1 MFSKFFINRPIFAT
15 VLAILMVLAGVVSLE
30 VLPVAQFPDITPPTV
45 QVSAVYPG
53 ASAETVART
62 VGTVIEE
69 QVNGVD
75 GMIYMNSTSSSSGA
89 YTLTVTFE
97 VGTDIDMATV
107 LVQNRVAIAEGN
119 LPEAVVTQ
127 GITTRKQSTD
137 IVLLLSLESDSALY
151 SGLYLSNYAQLNFTD
166 ALSRLPGVGSV
177 TVFGAGRYS
186 MRVWLD
192 PELMRIRG
200 VTPTDVFSAIQAQNV
215 EVSAGTIGSEP
226 LDSRTDFQFTLTARG
241 LLTTVEDFGNLVVR
255 VLPGGNYLR
264 LRDIAR
270 IDLGSQTYDV
280 VSTQNGKP
288 SASIAVYQSPGS
300 NALSVSKQVRAE
312 MEKLAENLPT
322 GVRYEVVLDTTD
334 FVSASIDE
342 VLVTFVETTL
352 LVILVILL
360 FLQNWRAVIIP
371 SLTIPVS
378 LICTFAVMHLFGF
391 SVNMLTLFGLVL
403 AIAIVVDDAIVVVE
417 NSTRLLDTGKY
428 SSKEAV
434 EQAMGEIT
442 GPVIGVV
449 LVLMA
454 VFIPTAFVGGITG
467 ELYKQFA
474 LTIAAATFFSGFNSL
489 TLTPAL
495 CALFLRPSS
504 EKKFAFYR
512 IFNKGYDRL
521 VSVYVSVI
529 TRLIRRPIFTTVVFL
544 LLSTAAIV
552 LFLRWPTSF
561 IPDED
566 QGYFIVSVQLPQ
578 ASGLQRTEE
587 VTARVGKLLGEYPEV
602 VSCTGINGYS
612 VMGGGELSNAA
623 TLFVVLQNWEL
634 RKGKGK
640 SAFDI
645 IDDFNVRAQEIEE
658 AIVYAVNPPS
668 ISGLGVSGGLA
679 LELQDIRNLGTTELE
694 NAVDALLTGVRDVPE
709 LATVNSSFQGNS
721 PQYFLNVDRDKAK
734 MQGLKIDDIFTTLS
748 LYLGSAYVNDF
759 VDFGR
764 IFQVKIGAQ
773 SDSRARIDDV
783 FRLSVRNASGDMV
796 PFSSFVTIEEQQGLA
811 TISRYNMYSAAAL
824 TAVTAEGYSSQQGI
838 DAVEQLVGRLLGNN
852 FGYEWTGTTYQ
863 ETQAG
868 TSISLI
874 FILALFVVWLV
885 LSAQYESWTSPVAV
899 ILGLPFAI
907 LGAVLGCFLM
917 GLSISVY
924 SQIGIVLLIA
934 LSAKNAILI
943 VEFARDYRAQGEPI
957 DQAAI
962 EAGRVRL
969 RPILMTSLA
978 FVFGVMPLLFASG
991 AGAESRIALGTAVV
1005 FGMAVNMIL
1014 GTLFI
1019 PYFYCLMQ
1027 RLEERFSRK
1036 KLSQFISPKKS
1047 TAV

>member
-1 MFSKFFINRPIFAT
+1 MFSRFFIDRPVFAT
-15 VLAILMVLAGVVSLE
+15 VLALLMVLAGIVSLE

-53 ASAETVART
+53 ASAATVAQS

-75 GMIYMNSTSSSSGA
+75 GMIYMSSASSSSGS

-119 LPEAVVTQ
+119 LPEAVVEQ

-137 IVLLLSLESDSALY
+137 IVLLLALESDSALY
-151 SGLYLSNYAQLNFTD
+151 NGLYLSNYAQLHFTD

-177 TVFGAGRYS
+177 KVFGAGSYS
-186 MRVWLD
+186 MRVWLN

-200 VTPTDVFSAIQAQNV
+200 VTPSDVFAAIQAQNV
-215 EVSAGTIGSEP
+215 EVSAGTVGSQPLEEP
-226 LDSRTDFQFTLTARG
+226 VDFQFTLTARG
-241 LLTTVEDFGNLVVR
+241 LLMTAEDFGNLVVK

-270 IDLGSQTYDV
+270 IDLGSQTYNV
-280 VSTQNGKP
+280 ASTQNGRQ
-288 SASIAVYQSPGS
+288 SASMAIYQSPGS
-300 NALSVSKQVRAE
+300 NALSVSKLVRAE
-312 MEKLAENLPT
+312 MERLAGDLPS

-334 FVSASIDE
+334 FVSASVDE
-342 VLVTFVETTL
+342 VLKTFLETTL

-360 FLQNWRAVIIP
+360 FLQNGRAVIIP

-378 LICTFAVMHLFGF
+378 LIATFAVMHLFGF
-391 SVNMLTLFGLVL
+391 SINMLTLFGLVL

-417 NSTRLLDTGKY
+417 NTARLLDTGRY
-428 SSKEAV
+428 SAREAV
-434 EQAMGEIT
+434 IRAMGEIT

-454 VFIPTAFVGGITG
+454 VFIPTAFVAGVTG

-474 LTIAAATFFSGFNSL
+474 LTIAAATFFSGLNSL

-495 CALFLRPSS
+495 CALFLRPSAPGRN
-504 EKKFAFYR
+504 FVYRAFDKMY
-512 IFNKGYDRL
+512 NRL
-521 VSVYVSVI
+521 VSVYGAVAAW
-529 TRLIRRPIFTTVVFL
+529 LIRRPVSAALLFL
-544 LLSTAAIV
+544 LFSAVALM
-552 LFLRWPTSF
+552 LFWRWPTSF
-561 IPDED
+561 IPEED
-566 QGYFIVSVQLPQ
+566 QGYFVVSVQLPP
-578 ASGLQRTEE
+578 ASSLQRTE
-587 VTARVGKLLGEYPEV
+587 VVSARVGELLAAYPEV
-602 VSCTGINGYS
+602 VAYTAINGFS
-612 VMGGGELSNAA
+612 MIAGGENTNTA
-623 TLFVVLQNWEL
+623 TFFVILENWNL

-640 SAFDI
+640 SVFDI
-645 IDDFNVRAQEIEE
+645 IADFNRRVQSVEE
-658 AIVYAVNPPS
+658 AVVYAVNPPA
-668 ISGLGVSGGLA
+668 IPGLGVSGGLA
-679 LELQDIRNLGTTELE
+679 LELQDRNNLGTTELE
-694 NAVDALLTGVRDVPE
+694 NAVDALLMATTGVPQ
-709 LATVNSSFQGNS
+709 LASMNSAFQGNS
-721 PQYFLNVDRDKAK
+721 PQYFLNIDRDKAK

-764 IFQVKIGAQ
+764 VYQVKIGADA
-773 SDSRARIDDV
+773 DSRARIDDV
-783 FRLSVRNASGDMV
+783 LRLSVRNKSGDMV
-796 PFSSFVTIEEQQGLA
+796 PFSSFTTIEERLGLS
-811 TISRYNMYSAAAL
+811 TVSRYNMYSAAAI
-824 TAVTAEGYSSQQGI
+824 TAVTAQGYSSQQGI
-838 DAVEQLVGRLLGNN
+838 AAVEQLVDRVLGNN

-868 TSISLI
+868 ASISLI
-874 FILALFVVWLV
+874 FLLALLVVWLV

-899 ILGLPFAI
+899 LLGLPFAL
-907 LGAVLGCFLM
+907 LGVVAGCFLM
-917 GLSISVY
+917 NLSVSIY
-924 SQIGIVLLIA
+924 TQIGVVLLIA

-943 VEFARDYRAQGEPI
+943 VEFARDYRAQGESI
-957 DQAAI
+957 EQAAL

-969 RPILMTSLA
+969 RPILMTSMA
-978 FVFGVMPLLFASG
+978 FVLGVMPLVFATG

-1027 RLEERFSRK
+1027 RLEERWFRK
-1036 KLSQFISPKKS
+1036 VDSQ
-1047 TAV
+1047 

>member
-280 VSTQNGKP
+280 VSSQNSKP

-371 SLTIPVS
+371 SLTILVS

-512 IFNKGYDRL
+512 IFNKGYDWL

-783 FRLSVRNASGDMV
+783 LRLSVRNASGDMV

-943 VEFARDYRAQGEPI
+943 VEFARDYRVQGEPI

-1036 KLSQFISPKKS
+1036 KLSQSISPKES

>member
-75 GMIYMNSTSSSSGA
+75 GMIYMSSTSSSSGA

-192 PELMRIRG
+192 SELMRIRG

-226 LDSRTDFQFTLTARG
+226 LDSRTDFQFTLTAQG

-442 GPVIGVV
+442 GPVVGVV

-504 EKKFAFYR
+504 GKKFIFYR
-512 IFNKGYDRL
+512 NFNKGYDRL

-529 TRLIRRPIFTTVVFL
+529 TRSIRRPIFTTVVFL

-612 VMGGGELSNAA
+612 VMEGGELSNAA

-645 IDDFNVRAQEIEE
+645 IDDFNVRAQKIEE
-658 AIVYAVNPPS
+658 AVVYAVNPPS

-694 NAVDALLTGVRDVPE
+694 NAVDALLMGVRDIPE

-783 FRLSVRNASGDMV
+783 LRLSVRNASGDMV

-885 LSAQYESWTSPVAV
+885 LSAQYESWTSPIAV

-943 VEFARDYRAQGEPI
+943 VEFARDYRAQGEPV

-978 FVFGVMPLLFASG
+978 FVLGVMPLLFASG

-1019 PYFYCLMQ
+1019 PHFYCLMQ
-1027 RLEERFSRK
+1027 RLEERFTRN
-1036 KLSQFISPKKS
+1036 KLSQSMSPKKG
-1047 TAV
+1047 TVV

>member
-75 GMIYMNSTSSSSGA
+75 GMIYMSSTSSSSGA

-255 VLPGGNYLR
+255 VLPCGNYLR

-442 GPVIGVV
+442 GPVVGVV

-504 EKKFAFYR
+504 EKKFIFYR
-512 IFNKGYDRL
+512 NFNKVYDRL

-529 TRLIRRPIFTTVVFL
+529 TRSIRRPIFTTVVFL

-612 VMGGGELSNAA
+612 VMEGGELSNAA

-645 IDDFNVRAQEIEE
+645 IDDFNVRAQKIEE
-658 AIVYAVNPPS
+658 AVVYAVNPPS

-694 NAVDALLTGVRDVPE
+694 NAVDALLMGVRDIPE

-783 FRLSVRNASGDMV
+783 LRLSVRNASGDMV

-943 VEFARDYRAQGEPI
+943 VEFARDYRAQGEPV

-978 FVFGVMPLLFASG
+978 FVLGVMPLLFASG

-1019 PYFYCLMQ
+1019 PHFYCLMQ
-1027 RLEERFSRK
+1027 RLEERFTRN
-1036 KLSQFISPKKS
+1036 KLSQSMSPKKG

>member
-75 GMIYMNSTSSSSGA
+75 GMIYMSSTSSSSGA

-442 GPVIGVV
+442 GPVVGVV

-504 EKKFAFYR
+504 GKKFIFYR
-512 IFNKGYDRL
+512 NFNKVYDRL

-529 TRLIRRPIFTTVVFL
+529 TRSIRRPIFTTVVFL

-612 VMGGGELSNAA
+612 VMEGGELSNAA

-645 IDDFNVRAQEIEE
+645 IDDFNVRAQKIEE
-658 AIVYAVNPPS
+658 AVVYAVNPPS

-694 NAVDALLTGVRDVPE
+694 NAVDALLMGVRDIPE

-783 FRLSVRNASGDMV
+783 LRLSVRNASGDMV

-924 SQIGIVLLIA
+924 SQIGI
-934 LSAKNAILI
+934 
-943 VEFARDYRAQGEPI
+943 
-957 DQAAI
+957 
-962 EAGRVRL
+962 RVY
-969 RPILMTSLA
+969 
-978 FVFGVMPLLFASG
+978 
-991 AGAESRIALGTAVV
+991 
-1005 FGMAVNMIL
+1005 VN
-1014 GTLFI
+1014 
-1019 PYFYCLMQ
+1019 
-1027 RLEERFSRK
+1027 
-1036 KLSQFISPKKS
+1036 
-1047 TAV
+1047 

>member
-1 MFSKFFINRPIFAT
+1 M
-15 VLAILMVLAGVVSLE
+15 
-30 VLPVAQFPDITPPTV
+30 
-45 QVSAVYPG
+45 
-53 ASAETVART
+53 
-62 VGTVIEE
+62 
-69 QVNGVD
+69 
-75 GMIYMNSTSSSSGA
+75 
-89 YTLTVTFE
+89 
-97 VGTDIDMATV
+97 
-107 LVQNRVAIAEGN
+107 
-119 LPEAVVTQ
+119 
-127 GITTRKQSTD
+127 
-137 IVLLLSLESDSALY
+137 
-151 SGLYLSNYAQLNFTD
+151 
-166 ALSRLPGVGSV
+166 
-177 TVFGAGRYS
+177 
-186 MRVWLD
+186 
-192 PELMRIRG
+192 
-200 VTPTDVFSAIQAQNV
+200 
-215 EVSAGTIGSEP
+215 
-226 LDSRTDFQFTLTARG
+226 
-241 LLTTVEDFGNLVVR
+241 
-255 VLPGGNYLR
+255 
-264 LRDIAR
+264 
-270 IDLGSQTYDV
+270 
-280 VSTQNGKP
+280 
-288 SASIAVYQSPGS
+288 
-300 NALSVSKQVRAE
+300 
-312 MEKLAENLPT
+312 
-322 GVRYEVVLDTTD
+322 
-334 FVSASIDE
+334 
-342 VLVTFVETTL
+342 
-352 LVILVILL
+352 
-360 FLQNWRAVIIP
+360 
-371 SLTIPVS
+371 
-378 LICTFAVMHLFGF
+378 
-391 SVNMLTLFGLVL
+391 
-403 AIAIVVDDAIVVVE
+403 
-417 NSTRLLDTGKY
+417 
-428 SSKEAV
+428 
-434 EQAMGEIT
+434 
-442 GPVIGVV
+442 
-449 LVLMA
+449 
-454 VFIPTAFVGGITG
+454 
-467 ELYKQFA
+467 
-474 LTIAAATFFSGFNSL
+474 TIAAATFFSGFNSL

-504 EKKFAFYR
+504 GKKFIFYR
-512 IFNKGYDRL
+512 NFNKVYDRL

-529 TRLIRRPIFTTVVFL
+529 TRSIRRPIFTTVVFL

-612 VMGGGELSNAA
+612 VMEGGELSNAA

-645 IDDFNVRAQEIEE
+645 IDDFNVRAQKIEE
-658 AIVYAVNPPS
+658 AVVYAVNPPS

-679 LELQDIRNLGTTELE
+679 LELQDIRFLGTTELE
-694 NAVDALLTGVRDVPE
+694 NAVDALLMGVRDIPE

-783 FRLSVRNASGDMV
+783 LRLSVRNASGDMV

-943 VEFARDYRAQGEPI
+943 VEFARDYRAQGEPV

-978 FVFGVMPLLFASG
+978 FVLGVMPLLFASG

-1019 PYFYCLMQ
+1019 PHFYCLMQ
-1027 RLEERFSRK
+1027 RLEERFTRN
-1036 KLSQFISPKKS
+1036 KLSQSMSPKKG

>member
-75 GMIYMNSTSSSSGA
+75 GMIYMSSTSSSSGA

-264 LRDIAR
+264 LRDIAL

-300 NALSVSKQVRAE
+300 NALSVSKQVRVE

-428 SSKEAV
+428 SSREAV

-442 GPVIGVV
+442 GPVVGVV

-504 EKKFAFYR
+504 GKKFIFYR
-512 IFNKGYDRL
+512 NFNKGYDRL

-529 TRLIRRPIFTTVVFL
+529 TRSIRRPIFTTVVFL

-612 VMGGGELSNAA
+612 VMEGGELSNAA

-645 IDDFNVRAQEIEE
+645 IDDFNVRAQKIEE
-658 AIVYAVNPPS
+658 AVVYAVNPPS

-694 NAVDALLTGVRDVPE
+694 NAVDALLMGVRDIPE

-783 FRLSVRNASGDMV
+783 LRLSVRNASGDMV

-924 SQIGIVLLIA
+924 SQVGIVLLIA

-943 VEFARDYRAQGEPI
+943 VEFARDYRAQGEPV

-978 FVFGVMPLLFASG
+978 FVLGVMPLLFASG

-1019 PYFYCLMQ
+1019 PHFYCLMQ
-1027 RLEERFSRK
+1027 RLEERFTRN
-1036 KLSQFISPKKS
+1036 KLSQSMSPKKG

>member
-75 GMIYMNSTSSSSGA
+75 GMIYMSSTSSSSGA

-192 PELMRIRG
+192 SELMRIRG

-226 LDSRTDFQFTLTARG
+226 LDSRTDFQFTLTAQG

-442 GPVIGVV
+442 GPVVGVV

-504 EKKFAFYR
+504 GKKFIFYR
-512 IFNKGYDRL
+512 NFNKGYDRL

-529 TRLIRRPIFTTVVFL
+529 TRSIRRPIFTTVVFL

-612 VMGGGELSNAA
+612 VMEGGELSNAA

-645 IDDFNVRAQEIEE
+645 IDDFNVRAQKIEE
-658 AIVYAVNPPS
+658 AVVYAVNPPS

-694 NAVDALLTGVRDVPE
+694 NAVDALLMGVRDIPE

-783 FRLSVRNASGDMV
+783 LRLSVRNASGDMV

-824 TAVTAEGYSSQQGI
+824 TAVPAEGYSSQQGI

-885 LSAQYESWTSPVAV
+885 LSAQYESWTSPIAV

-943 VEFARDYRAQGEPI
+943 VEFARDYRAQGEPV

-978 FVFGVMPLLFASG
+978 FVLGVMPLLFASG

-1019 PYFYCLMQ
+1019 PHFYCLMQ
-1027 RLEERFSRK
+1027 RLEERFTRN
-1036 KLSQFISPKKS
+1036 KLSQSMSPKKG
-1047 TAV
+1047 TVV

>member
-75 GMIYMNSTSSSSGA
+75 GMIYMSSTSSSSGA

-107 LVQNRVAIAEGN
+107 LVQTRVAIAEGN

-200 VTPTDVFSAIQAQNV
+200 GTPTDVFSAIQAQNV

-442 GPVIGVV
+442 GPVVGVV

-504 EKKFAFYR
+504 GKKFIFYR
-512 IFNKGYDRL
+512 NFNKVYDRL

-529 TRLIRRPIFTTVVFL
+529 TRSIRRPIFTTVVFL

-612 VMGGGELSNAA
+612 VMEGGELSNAA

-645 IDDFNVRAQEIEE
+645 IDDFNVRAQKIEE
-658 AIVYAVNPPS
+658 AVVYAVNPPS

-694 NAVDALLTGVRDVPE
+694 NAVDALLMGVRDIPE

-783 FRLSVRNASGDMV
+783 LRLSVRNASGDMV

-943 VEFARDYRAQGEPI
+943 VEFARDYRAQGEPV

-978 FVFGVMPLLFASG
+978 FVLGVMPLLFASG

-1019 PYFYCLMQ
+1019 PHFYCLMQ
-1027 RLEERFSRK
+1027 RLEERFTRN
-1036 KLSQFISPKKS
+1036 KLSQSMSPKKG

>member
-1 MFSKFFINRPIFAT
+1 MFSRFFIDRPVFAT
-15 VLAILMVLAGVVSLE
+15 VLALLMVLAGIVSLE

-53 ASAETVART
+53 ASAATVAQS

-69 QVNGVD
+69 QINGVD
-75 GMIYMNSTSSSSGA
+75 GMIYMSSASSSSGS

-119 LPEAVVTQ
+119 LPEAVVEQ

-137 IVLLLSLESDSALY
+137 IVLLLALESDSALY
-151 SGLYLSNYAQLNFTD
+151 NGLYLSNYAQLHFTD

-177 TVFGAGRYS
+177 KVFGAGSYS
-186 MRVWLD
+186 MRVWLN

-200 VTPTDVFSAIQAQNV
+200 VTPSDVFAAIQAQNV
-215 EVSAGTIGSEP
+215 EVSAGTVGSQP
-226 LDSRTDFQFTLTARG
+226 LDEPVDFQFTLAARG
-241 LLTTVEDFGNLVVR
+241 LLTTAEDFGNLVVK

-270 IDLGSQTYDV
+270 IDLGSQTYNV
-280 VSTQNGKP
+280 ASTQNGRQ
-288 SASIAVYQSPGS
+288 SASMAIYQSPGS
-300 NALSVSKQVRAE
+300 NALSVSKLVRAE
-312 MEKLAENLPT
+312 MERLAGDLPS

-334 FVSASIDE
+334 FVSASVDE
-342 VLVTFVETTL
+342 VLKTFLETTL

-360 FLQNWRAVIIP
+360 FLQNGRAVIIP

-378 LICTFAVMHLFGF
+378 LIATFAVMHLFGF
-391 SVNMLTLFGLVL
+391 SINMLTLFGLVL

-417 NSTRLLDTGKY
+417 NTARLLDTGRY
-428 SSKEAV
+428 SAREAV
-434 EQAMGEIT
+434 VRAMGEIT

-454 VFIPTAFVGGITG
+454 VFIPTAFVAGVTG

-474 LTIAAATFFSGFNSL
+474 LTIAAATFFSGLNSL

-495 CALFLRPSS
+495 CALFLRPSAPGRN
-504 EKKFAFYR
+504 FVYRAFDKMY
-512 IFNKGYDRL
+512 NRL
-521 VSVYVSVI
+521 VSVYGAVAAW
-529 TRLIRRPIFTTVVFL
+529 LIRRPVSAALLFL
-544 LLSTAAIV
+544 LFSAVALM
-552 LFLRWPTSF
+552 LFWRWPTSF
-561 IPDED
+561 IPEED
-566 QGYFIVSVQLPQ
+566 QGYFVVSVQLPP
-578 ASGLQRTEE
+578 ASSLQRTEA
-587 VTARVGKLLGEYPEV
+587 VSARVGELLAAYPEV
-602 VSCTGINGYS
+602 VAYTAINGFS
-612 VMGGGELSNAA
+612 MIAGGENSNTA
-623 TLFVVLQNWEL
+623 TFFVILENWNL

-640 SAFDI
+640 SVFDI
-645 IDDFNVRAQEIEE
+645 IADFNRRVQSVEE
-658 AIVYAVNPPS
+658 AVVYAVNPPA
-668 ISGLGVSGGLA
+668 IPGLGVSGGLA
-679 LELQDIRNLGTTELE
+679 LELQDRNNLGTTELE
-694 NAVDALLTGVRDVPE
+694 NAVDALLVATTGVPQ
-709 LATVNSSFQGNS
+709 LASMNSAFQGNS
-721 PQYFLNVDRDKAK
+721 PQYFLNIDRDKAK

-764 IFQVKIGAQ
+764 VYQVKIGADA
-773 SDSRARIDDV
+773 DSRARIDDV
-783 FRLSVRNASGDMV
+783 LRLSVRNTSGDMV
-796 PFSSFVTIEEQQGLA
+796 PFSSFTTIEERLGLS
-811 TISRYNMYSAAAL
+811 TVSRYNMYSAAAI
-824 TAVTAEGYSSQQGI
+824 TAVTAQGYSSQQGI
-838 DAVEQLVGRLLGNN
+838 AAVEQLVDRVLGNN

-868 TSISLI
+868 ASISLI
-874 FILALFVVWLV
+874 FLLALLVVWLV

-899 ILGLPFAI
+899 LLGLPFAL
-907 LGAVLGCFLM
+907 LGVVAGCFLM
-917 GLSISVY
+917 NLSVSIY
-924 SQIGIVLLIA
+924 TQIGVVLLIA

-943 VEFARDYRAQGEPI
+943 VEFARDYRAQGESI
-957 DQAAI
+957 EQAAL

-969 RPILMTSLA
+969 RPILMTSMA
-978 FVFGVMPLLFASG
+978 FVLGVMPLVFATG

-1027 RLEERFSRK
+1027 RLEEF
-1036 KLSQFISPKKS
+1036 LFPKKTQFRPKGNIHS
-1047 TAV
+1047 LE

>member
-1 MFSKFFINRPIFAT
+1 MFSRFFIDRPVFAT
-15 VLAILMVLAGVVSLE
+15 VLALLMVLAGIVSLE

-53 ASAETVART
+53 ASAATVAQS

-75 GMIYMNSTSSSSGA
+75 GMIYMSSASSSSGS

-119 LPEAVVTQ
+119 LPEAVVEQ

-137 IVLLLSLESDSALY
+137 IVLLLALESDSALY
-151 SGLYLSNYAQLNFTD
+151 DGLYLSNYAQLHFTD

-177 TVFGAGRYS
+177 KVFGAGSYS
-186 MRVWLD
+186 MRVWLN

-200 VTPTDVFSAIQAQNV
+200 VTPSDVFAAIQAQNV
-215 EVSAGTIGSEP
+215 EVSAGTVGSQP
-226 LDSRTDFQFTLTARG
+226 LDEPVDFQFTLTARG
-241 LLTTVEDFGNLVVR
+241 LLTTAEDFGNLVVK

-270 IDLGSQTYDV
+270 IDLGSQTYNV
-280 VSTQNGKP
+280 ASTQNGRQ
-288 SASIAVYQSPGS
+288 SASMAIYQSPGS
-300 NALSVSKQVRAE
+300 NALSVSKLVRAE
-312 MEKLAENLPT
+312 MERLAGDLPS

-334 FVSASIDE
+334 FVSASVDE
-342 VLVTFVETTL
+342 VLKTFLETTL

-360 FLQNWRAVIIP
+360 FLQNGRAVIIP

-378 LICTFAVMHLFGF
+378 LIATFAVMHLFGF
-391 SVNMLTLFGLVL
+391 SINMLTLFGLVL

-417 NSTRLLDTGKY
+417 NTARLLDTGRY
-428 SSKEAV
+428 SAREAV
-434 EQAMGEIT
+434 IRAMGEIT

-454 VFIPTAFVGGITG
+454 VFIPTAFVAGVTG

-474 LTIAAATFFSGFNSL
+474 LTIAAATFFSGLNSL

-495 CALFLRPSS
+495 CALFLRPSAPGRN
-504 EKKFAFYR
+504 FVYRAFDKMY
-512 IFNKGYDRL
+512 NRL
-521 VSVYVSVI
+521 VSVYGAVAAW
-529 TRLIRRPIFTTVVFL
+529 LIRRPVSAALLFL
-544 LLSTAAIV
+544 LFSAVALM
-552 LFLRWPTSF
+552 LFWRWPTSF
-561 IPDED
+561 IPEED
-566 QGYFIVSVQLPQ
+566 QGYFVVSVQLPP
-578 ASGLQRTEE
+578 ASSLQRTEA
-587 VTARVGKLLGEYPEV
+587 VSARVGELLAAYPEV
-602 VSCTGINGYS
+602 VAYTAINGFS
-612 VMGGGELSNAA
+612 MIAGGENSNTA
-623 TLFVVLQNWEL
+623 TFFVILENWNL

-640 SAFDI
+640 SVFDI
-645 IDDFNVRAQEIEE
+645 IADFNRRVQSVEE
-658 AIVYAVNPPS
+658 AVVYAVNPPA
-668 ISGLGVSGGLA
+668 IPGLGVSGGLA
-679 LELQDIRNLGTTELE
+679 LELQDRNNLGTTELE
-694 NAVDALLTGVRDVPE
+694 NAVDALLVATTGVPQ
-709 LATVNSSFQGNS
+709 LASMNSAFQGNS
-721 PQYFLNVDRDKAK
+721 PQYFLNIDRDKAK

-764 IFQVKIGAQ
+764 VYQVKIGADA
-773 SDSRARIDDV
+773 DSRARIDDV
-783 FRLSVRNASGDMV
+783 LRLSVRNTSGDMV
-796 PFSSFVTIEEQQGLA
+796 PFSSFTTIEERLGLS
-811 TISRYNMYSAAAL
+811 TVSRYNMYSAAAI
-824 TAVTAEGYSSQQGI
+824 TAVTAQGYSSQQGI
-838 DAVEQLVGRLLGNN
+838 AAVEQLVDRVLGNN

-868 TSISLI
+868 ASISLI
-874 FILALFVVWLV
+874 FLLALLVVWLV

-899 ILGLPFAI
+899 LLGLPFAL
-907 LGAVLGCFLM
+907 LGVVAGCFLM
-917 GLSISVY
+917 NLSVSIY
-924 SQIGIVLLIA
+924 TQIGVVLLIA

-943 VEFARDYRAQGEPI
+943 VEFARDYRAQGESI
-957 DQAAI
+957 EQAAL

-978 FVFGVMPLLFASG
+978 FVLGVMPLVFATG

-1027 RLEERFSRK
+1027 RLEERWRRKSLRESRDTVAK
-1036 KLSQFISPKKS
+1036 
-1047 TAV
+1047 

>member
-75 GMIYMNSTSSSSGA
+75 GMIYMSSTSSSSGA

-428 SSKEAV
+428 SSREAV

-442 GPVIGVV
+442 GPVVGVV

-504 EKKFAFYR
+504 GKKFIFYR
-512 IFNKGYDRL
+512 NFNKGYDRL

-529 TRLIRRPIFTTVVFL
+529 TRSIRRPIFTTVVFL

-612 VMGGGELSNAA
+612 VMEGGELSNAA

-645 IDDFNVRAQEIEE
+645 IDDFNVRAQKIED
-658 AIVYAVNPPS
+658 AVVYAVNPPS

-694 NAVDALLTGVRDVPE
+694 NAVDALLMGVRDIPE

-783 FRLSVRNASGDMV
+783 LRLSVRNASGDMV
-796 PFSSFVTIEEQQGLA
+796 PFSSFVTIEENNRGWLRFPA
-811 TISRYNMYSAAAL
+811 IICIR
-824 TAVTAEGYSSQQGI
+824 
-838 DAVEQLVGRLLGNN
+838 RL
-852 FGYEWTGTTYQ
+852 
-863 ETQAG
+863 
-868 TSISLI
+868 
-874 FILALFVVWLV
+874 
-885 LSAQYESWTSPVAV
+885 
-899 ILGLPFAI
+899 
-907 LGAVLGCFLM
+907 
-917 GLSISVY
+917 
-924 SQIGIVLLIA
+924 
-934 LSAKNAILI
+934 
-943 VEFARDYRAQGEPI
+943 
-957 DQAAI
+957 
-962 EAGRVRL
+962 
-969 RPILMTSLA
+969 
-978 FVFGVMPLLFASG
+978 PLL
-991 AGAESRIALGTAVV
+991 
-1005 FGMAVNMIL
+1005 
-1014 GTLFI
+1014 
-1019 PYFYCLMQ
+1019 P
-1027 RLEERFSRK
+1027 
-1036 KLSQFISPKKS
+1036 
-1047 TAV
+1047 

>member
-1 MFSKFFINRPIFAT
+1 
-15 VLAILMVLAGVVSLE
+15 
-30 VLPVAQFPDITPPTV
+30 
-45 QVSAVYPG
+45 
-53 ASAETVART
+53 
-62 VGTVIEE
+62 
-69 QVNGVD
+69 
-75 GMIYMNSTSSSSGA
+75 
-89 YTLTVTFE
+89 
-97 VGTDIDMATV
+97 
-107 LVQNRVAIAEGN
+107 
-119 LPEAVVTQ
+119 
-127 GITTRKQSTD
+127 
-137 IVLLLSLESDSALY
+137 
-151 SGLYLSNYAQLNFTD
+151 
-166 ALSRLPGVGSV
+166 
-177 TVFGAGRYS
+177 
-186 MRVWLD
+186 
-192 PELMRIRG
+192 
-200 VTPTDVFSAIQAQNV
+200 
-215 EVSAGTIGSEP
+215 
-226 LDSRTDFQFTLTARG
+226 
-241 LLTTVEDFGNLVVR
+241 
-255 VLPGGNYLR
+255 
-264 LRDIAR
+264 
-270 IDLGSQTYDV
+270 
-280 VSTQNGKP
+280 
-288 SASIAVYQSPGS
+288 
-300 NALSVSKQVRAE
+300 

-442 GPVIGVV
+442 GPVVGVV

-504 EKKFAFYR
+504 GKKFIFYR
-512 IFNKGYDRL
+512 NFNKGYDRL

-529 TRLIRRPIFTTVVFL
+529 TRSIRRPIFTTVVFL

-612 VMGGGELSNAA
+612 VMEGGELSNAA

-645 IDDFNVRAQEIEE
+645 IDDFNVRAQKIED
-658 AIVYAVNPPS
+658 AVVYAVNPPS

-694 NAVDALLTGVRDVPE
+694 NAVDALLMGVRDIPE

-783 FRLSVRNASGDMV
+783 LRLSVRNASGDMV

-943 VEFARDYRAQGEPI
+943 VEFARDYRAQGEPV

-978 FVFGVMPLLFASG
+978 FVLGVMPLLFASG

-1019 PYFYCLMQ
+1019 PHFYCLMQ
-1027 RLEERFSRK
+1027 RLEERFTRN
-1036 KLSQFISPKKS
+1036 KLSQSMSPKKG

>member
-1 MFSKFFINRPIFAT
+1 MFSRFFIDRPVFAT
-15 VLAILMVLAGVVSLE
+15 VLALLMVLAGIVSLE

-53 ASAETVART
+53 ASAATVAQS

-69 QVNGVD
+69 QINGVD
-75 GMIYMNSTSSSSGA
+75 GMIYMSSASSSSGS

-119 LPEAVVTQ
+119 LPEAVVEQ

-137 IVLLLSLESDSALY
+137 IVLLLALESDSALY
-151 SGLYLSNYAQLNFTD
+151 NGLYLSNYAQLHFTD

-177 TVFGAGRYS
+177 KVFGAGSYS
-186 MRVWLD
+186 MRVWLN

-200 VTPTDVFSAIQAQNV
+200 VTPSDVFAAIQAQNV
-215 EVSAGTIGSEP
+215 EVSAGTVGSQP
-226 LDSRTDFQFTLTARG
+226 LDEPVDFQFTLTARG
-241 LLTTVEDFGNLVVR
+241 LLTTAEDFGNLVVK

-270 IDLGSQTYDV
+270 IDLGSQTYNV
-280 VSTQNGKP
+280 ASTQNGRQ
-288 SASIAVYQSPGS
+288 SASMAIYQSPGS
-300 NALSVSKQVRAE
+300 NALSVSKLVRAE
-312 MEKLAENLPT
+312 MERLAGDLPS

-334 FVSASIDE
+334 FVSASVDE
-342 VLVTFVETTL
+342 VLKTFLETTL

-360 FLQNWRAVIIP
+360 FLQNGRAVIIP

-378 LICTFAVMHLFGF
+378 LIATFAVMHLFGF
-391 SVNMLTLFGLVL
+391 SINMLTLFGLVL

-417 NSTRLLDTGKY
+417 NTARLLDTGRY
-428 SSKEAV
+428 SAREAV
-434 EQAMGEIT
+434 VRAMGEIT

-454 VFIPTAFVGGITG
+454 VFIPTAFMAGVTG

-474 LTIAAATFFSGFNSL
+474 LTIAAATFFSGLNSL

-495 CALFLRPSS
+495 CALFLRPSAPGRN
-504 EKKFAFYR
+504 FVYRAFDKMY
-512 IFNKGYDRL
+512 NRL
-521 VSVYVSVI
+521 VSVYGAVAAW
-529 TRLIRRPIFTTVVFL
+529 LIRRPVSAALLFL
-544 LLSTAAIV
+544 LFSAVALM
-552 LFLRWPTSF
+552 LFWRWPTSF
-561 IPDED
+561 IPEED
-566 QGYFIVSVQLPQ
+566 QGYFVVSVQLPP
-578 ASGLQRTEE
+578 ASSLQRTEA
-587 VTARVGKLLGEYPEV
+587 VSARVGELLAAYPEV
-602 VSCTGINGYS
+602 VAYTAINGFS
-612 VMGGGELSNAA
+612 MIAGGENSNTAIF
-623 TLFVVLQNWEL
+623 FVILENWNL

-640 SAFDI
+640 SVFDI
-645 IDDFNVRAQEIEE
+645 IADFNRRVQSVEE
-658 AIVYAVNPPS
+658 AVVYAVNPPA
-668 ISGLGVSGGLA
+668 IPGLGVSGGLA
-679 LELQDIRNLGTTELE
+679 LELQDRNNLGTNELE
-694 NAVDALLTGVRDVPE
+694 NAVDALLVATTGVPQ
-709 LATVNSSFQGNS
+709 LASMNSAFQGNS
-721 PQYFLNVDRDKAK
+721 PQYFLNIDRDKAK

-764 IFQVKIGAQ
+764 VYQVKIGADA
-773 SDSRARIDDV
+773 DSRARIDDV
-783 FRLSVRNASGDMV
+783 LRLSVRNTSGDMV
-796 PFSSFVTIEEQQGLA
+796 PFSSFTTIEERLGLS
-811 TISRYNMYSAAAL
+811 TVSRYNMYSAAAI
-824 TAVTAEGYSSQQGI
+824 TAVTAQGYSSQQGI
-838 DAVEQLVGRLLGNN
+838 AAVEQLVDRVLGNN

-868 TSISLI
+868 ASISLI
-874 FILALFVVWLV
+874 FLLALLVVWLV

-899 ILGLPFAI
+899 LLGLPFAL
-907 LGAVLGCFLM
+907 LGVVAGCFLM
-917 GLSISVY
+917 NLSVSIY
-924 SQIGIVLLIA
+924 TQIGVVLLIA

-943 VEFARDYRAQGEPI
+943 VEFARDYRAQGESI
-957 DQAAI
+957 EQAAL

-969 RPILMTSLA
+969 RPILMTSMA
-978 FVFGVMPLLFASG
+978 FVLGVMPLVFATG

-1027 RLEERFSRK
+1027 RLEEF
-1036 KLSQFISPKKS
+1036 LFPKKTQFRPKGNIHS
-1047 TAV
+1047 LE

>member
-166 ALSRLPGVGSV
+166 ALSRLPGVGGV

-783 FRLSVRNASGDMV
+783 LRLSVRNASGDMV

-1036 KLSQFISPKKS
+1036 KLSQSISPKKS

>member
-75 GMIYMNSTSSSSGA
+75 GMIYMSSTSSSSGA

-428 SSKEAV
+428 SSREAV

-442 GPVIGVV
+442 GPVVGVV

-504 EKKFAFYR
+504 GKKFIFYR
-512 IFNKGYDRL
+512 NFNKGYDRL

-529 TRLIRRPIFTTVVFL
+529 TRSIRRPIFTTVVFL

-612 VMGGGELSNAA
+612 VMEGGELSNAA

-645 IDDFNVRAQEIEE
+645 IDDFNVRAQKIEE
-658 AIVYAVNPPS
+658 AVVYAVNPPS

-694 NAVDALLTGVRDVPE
+694 NAVDALLMGVRDIPE

-783 FRLSVRNASGDMV
+783 LRLSVRNASGDMV

-868 TSISLI
+868 TSVSLI

-885 LSAQYESWTSPVAV
+885 LSAQYESWTSPIAV

-917 GLSISVY
+917 GLSINVY
-924 SQIGIVLLIA
+924 SQVGIVLLIA

-943 VEFARDYRAQGEPI
+943 VEFARDYRAQGEPV

-978 FVFGVMPLLFASG
+978 FVLGVMPLLFASG

-1019 PYFYCLMQ
+1019 PHFYCLMQ
-1027 RLEERFSRK
+1027 RLEERFTRN
-1036 KLSQFISPKKS
+1036 KLSQSMSPKKG

>member
-75 GMIYMNSTSSSSGA
+75 GMIYMSSTSSSSGA

-378 LICTFAVMHLFGF
+378 LICTFAVIHLFGF

-403 AIAIVVDDAIVVVE
+403 AIAIFVDDAIVVVE

-428 SSKEAV
+428 SSREAV

-442 GPVIGVV
+442 GPVVGVV

-504 EKKFAFYR
+504 GKKFIFYR
-512 IFNKGYDRL
+512 NFNKGYDRL

-529 TRLIRRPIFTTVVFL
+529 TRSIRRPIFTTVVFL

-612 VMGGGELSNAA
+612 VMEGGELSNAA

-645 IDDFNVRAQEIEE
+645 IDDFNVRAQKIEE
-658 AIVYAVNPPS
+658 AVVYAVNPPS

-694 NAVDALLTGVRDVPE
+694 NAVDALLMGVRDIPE

-783 FRLSVRNASGDMV
+783 LRLSVRNASGDMV

-868 TSISLI
+868 TSVSLI

-885 LSAQYESWTSPVAV
+885 LSAQYESWTSPIAV

-924 SQIGIVLLIA
+924 SQVGIVLLIA

-943 VEFARDYRAQGEPI
+943 VEFARDYRAQGEPV

-978 FVFGVMPLLFASG
+978 FVLGVMPLLFASG

-1019 PYFYCLMQ
+1019 PHFYCLMQ
-1027 RLEERFSRK
+1027 RLEERFTRN
-1036 KLSQFISPKKS
+1036 KLSQSMSPKKG

>member
-75 GMIYMNSTSSSSGA
+75 GMIYMSSTSSSSGA

-442 GPVIGVV
+442 GPVVGVD

-504 EKKFAFYR
+504 GKKFIFYR
-512 IFNKGYDRL
+512 NFNKVYDRL

-529 TRLIRRPIFTTVVFL
+529 TRSIRRPIFTTVVFL

-612 VMGGGELSNAA
+612 VMEGGELSNAA

-645 IDDFNVRAQEIEE
+645 IDDFNVRAQKIEE
-658 AIVYAVNPPS
+658 AVVYAVNPPS

-694 NAVDALLTGVRDVPE
+694 NAVDALLMGVRDIPE

-783 FRLSVRNASGDMV
+783 LRLSVRNASGDMV

-943 VEFARDYRAQGEPI
+943 VEFARDYRAQGEPV

-978 FVFGVMPLLFASG
+978 FVLGVMPLLFASG

-1019 PYFYCLMQ
+1019 PHFYCLMQ
-1027 RLEERFSRK
+1027 RLEERFTRN
-1036 KLSQFISPKKS
+1036 KLSQSMSPKKG

>member
-75 GMIYMNSTSSSSGA
+75 GMIYMSSTSSSSGA

-300 NALSVSKQVRAE
+300 NALSVSKQVRVE

-428 SSKEAV
+428 SSREAV

-442 GPVIGVV
+442 GPVVGVV

-504 EKKFAFYR
+504 GKKFIFYR
-512 IFNKGYDRL
+512 NFNKGYDRL

-529 TRLIRRPIFTTVVFL
+529 TRSIRRPIFTTVVFL

-612 VMGGGELSNAA
+612 VMEGGELSNAA

-645 IDDFNVRAQEIEE
+645 IDDFNVRAQKIEE
-658 AIVYAVNPPS
+658 AVVYAVNPPS

-694 NAVDALLTGVRDVPE
+694 NAVDALLMGVRDIPE

-783 FRLSVRNASGDMV
+783 LRLSVRNASGDMV

-924 SQIGIVLLIA
+924 SQVGIVLLIA

-943 VEFARDYRAQGEPI
+943 VEFARDYRAQGEPV

-978 FVFGVMPLLFASG
+978 FVLGVMPLLFASG

-1019 PYFYCLMQ
+1019 PHFYCLMQ
-1027 RLEERFSRK
+1027 RLEERFTRN
-1036 KLSQFISPKKS
+1036 KLSQSMSPKKG

>member
-75 GMIYMNSTSSSSGA
+75 GMIYMSSTSSSSGA

-192 PELMRIRG
+192 SELMRIRG

-226 LDSRTDFQFTLTARG
+226 LDSRTDFQFTLTAQG

-442 GPVIGVV
+442 GPVVGVV

-504 EKKFAFYR
+504 GKKFIFYR
-512 IFNKGYDRL
+512 NFNKGYDRL

-529 TRLIRRPIFTTVVFL
+529 TRSIRRPIFTTVVFL

-612 VMGGGELSNAA
+612 VMEGGELSNAA

-645 IDDFNVRAQEIEE
+645 IDDFNVRAQKIEE
-658 AIVYAVNPPS
+658 AVVYAVNPPS

-694 NAVDALLTGVRDVPE
+694 NAVDALLMGVRDIPE

-783 FRLSVRNASGDMV
+783 LRLSVRNASGDMV

-885 LSAQYESWTSPVAV
+885 LSAQYESWTSPIAV
-899 ILGLPFAI
+899 VLGLPFAI

-943 VEFARDYRAQGEPI
+943 VEFARDYRAQGEPV

-978 FVFGVMPLLFASG
+978 FVLGVMPLLFASG

-1019 PYFYCLMQ
+1019 PHFYCLMQ
-1027 RLEERFSRK
+1027 RLEERFTRN
-1036 KLSQFISPKKS
+1036 KLSQSMSPKKG
-1047 TAV
+1047 TVV

>member
-1 MFSKFFINRPIFAT
+1 MFSRFFIDRPVFAT
-15 VLAILMVLAGVVSLE
+15 VLALLMVLAGIVSLE

-53 ASAETVART
+53 ASAATVAQS

-75 GMIYMNSTSSSSGA
+75 GMIYMSSASSSSGS

-119 LPEAVVTQ
+119 LPEAVVEQ

-137 IVLLLSLESDSALY
+137 IVLLLALESDSALY
-151 SGLYLSNYAQLNFTD
+151 DGLYLSNYAQLHFTD

-177 TVFGAGRYS
+177 KVFGAGSYS
-186 MRVWLD
+186 MRVWLN

-200 VTPTDVFSAIQAQNV
+200 VTPSDVFAAIQAQNV
-215 EVSAGTIGSEP
+215 EVSAGTVGSQP
-226 LDSRTDFQFTLTARG
+226 LDEPVDFQFTLTARG
-241 LLTTVEDFGNLVVR
+241 LLTTAEDFGNLVVK

-270 IDLGSQTYDV
+270 IDLGSQTYNV
-280 VSTQNGKP
+280 ASTQNGRQ
-288 SASIAVYQSPGS
+288 SASMAIYQSPGS
-300 NALSVSKQVRAE
+300 NALSVSKLVRAE
-312 MEKLAENLPT
+312 MERLAGDLPS

-334 FVSASIDE
+334 FVSASVDE
-342 VLVTFVETTL
+342 VLKTFLETTL

-360 FLQNWRAVIIP
+360 FLQNGRAVIIP

-378 LICTFAVMHLFGF
+378 LIATFAVMHLFGF
-391 SVNMLTLFGLVL
+391 SINMLTLFGLVL

-417 NSTRLLDTGKY
+417 NTARLLDTGRY
-428 SSKEAV
+428 SAREAV
-434 EQAMGEIT
+434 IRAMGEIT

-454 VFIPTAFVGGITG
+454 VFIPTAFVAGVTG

-474 LTIAAATFFSGFNSL
+474 LTIAAATFFSGLNSL
-489 TLTPAL
+489 MLTPAL
-495 CALFLRPSS
+495 CALFLRPSAPGRN
-504 EKKFAFYR
+504 FVYRAFDKIY
-512 IFNKGYDRL
+512 NRL
-521 VSVYVSVI
+521 VSVYGAVAAW
-529 TRLIRRPIFTTVVFL
+529 LIRRPVSAALLFL
-544 LLSTAAIV
+544 LFSAVALM
-552 LFLRWPTSF
+552 LFWRWPTSF
-561 IPDED
+561 IPEED
-566 QGYFIVSVQLPQ
+566 QGYFVVSVQLPP
-578 ASGLQRTEE
+578 ASSLQRTEA
-587 VTARVGKLLGEYPEV
+587 VSARVGELLAAYPEV
-602 VSCTGINGYS
+602 VAYTAINGFS
-612 VMGGGELSNAA
+612 MIAGGENSNTA
-623 TLFVVLQNWEL
+623 TFFVILENWNL

-640 SAFDI
+640 SVFDI
-645 IDDFNVRAQEIEE
+645 IADFNRRVKSVEE
-658 AIVYAVNPPS
+658 AVVYAVNPPA
-668 ISGLGVSGGLA
+668 IPGLGVSGGLA
-679 LELQDIRNLGTTELE
+679 LELQDRNNLGTTELE
-694 NAVDALLTGVRDVPE
+694 NAVDALLVATTGVPQ
-709 LATVNSSFQGNS
+709 LASMNSAFQGNS
-721 PQYFLNVDRDKAK
+721 PQYFLNIDRDKAK

-764 IFQVKIGAQ
+764 VYQVKIGA
-773 SDSRARIDDV
+773 DANSRARIDDV
-783 FRLSVRNASGDMV
+783 LRLSVRNTSGDMV
-796 PFSSFVTIEEQQGLA
+796 PFSSFTTIEERLGLS
-811 TISRYNMYSAAAL
+811 TVSRYNMYSAAAI
-824 TAVTAEGYSSQQGI
+824 TAVTAQGYSSQQGI
-838 DAVEQLVGRLLGNN
+838 DAVEQLVDRVLGNN

-868 TSISLI
+868 ASIILI
-874 FILALFVVWLV
+874 FLLALLVVWLV

-899 ILGLPFAI
+899 LLGLPFAL
-907 LGAVLGCFLM
+907 LGVVAGCFLM
-917 GLSISVY
+917 DLSVSIY
-924 SQIGIVLLIA
+924 TQIGVVLLIA

-943 VEFARDYRAQGEPI
+943 VEFARDYRAQGESI
-957 DQAAI
+957 EQAAL

-978 FVFGVMPLLFASG
+978 FVLGVMPLVFATG

-1027 RLEERFSRK
+1027 RLEERLF
-1036 KLSQFISPKKS
+1036 PKKTQLRPKGNTHS
-1047 TAV
+1047 PV

>member
-1 MFSKFFINRPIFAT
+1 MFSRFFIDRPVFAT
-15 VLAILMVLAGVVSLE
+15 VLALLMVLAGIVSLE

-53 ASAETVART
+53 ASAATVAQS

-75 GMIYMNSTSSSSGA
+75 GMIYMSSASSSSGS

-119 LPEAVVTQ
+119 LPEAVVEQ

-137 IVLLLSLESDSALY
+137 IVLLLALESDSALY
-151 SGLYLSNYAQLNFTD
+151 NGLYLSNYAQLHFTD

-177 TVFGAGRYS
+177 KVFGAGSYS
-186 MRVWLD
+186 MRVWLN

-200 VTPTDVFSAIQAQNV
+200 VTPSDVFAAIQAQNV
-215 EVSAGTIGSEP
+215 EVSAGTVGSQPLEEP
-226 LDSRTDFQFTLTARG
+226 VDFQFTLTARG
-241 LLTTVEDFGNLVVR
+241 LLTTAEDFGNLVVK

-270 IDLGSQTYDV
+270 IDLGSQTYNV
-280 VSTQNGKP
+280 ASTQNGRQ
-288 SASIAVYQSPGS
+288 SASMAIYQSPGS
-300 NALSVSKQVRAE
+300 NALSVSKLVRAE
-312 MEKLAENLPT
+312 MERLAGDLPS

-334 FVSASIDE
+334 FVSASVDE
-342 VLVTFVETTL
+342 VLKTFLETTL

-360 FLQNWRAVIIP
+360 FLQNGRAVIIP

-378 LICTFAVMHLFGF
+378 LIATFAVMHLFGF
-391 SVNMLTLFGLVL
+391 SINMLTLFGLVL

-417 NSTRLLDTGKY
+417 NTARLLDTGRY
-428 SSKEAV
+428 SAREAV
-434 EQAMGEIT
+434 VRAMGEIT

-454 VFIPTAFVGGITG
+454 VFIPTAFVAGVTG

-474 LTIAAATFFSGFNSL
+474 LTIAAATFFSGLNSL

-495 CALFLRPSS
+495 CALFLRPSAPGRN
-504 EKKFAFYR
+504 FVYRAFDKMY
-512 IFNKGYDRL
+512 NRL
-521 VSVYVSVI
+521 VSVYGAVAAW
-529 TRLIRRPIFTTVVFL
+529 LIRRPVSAALLFL
-544 LLSTAAIV
+544 LFSAVALM
-552 LFLRWPTSF
+552 LFWRWPTSF
-561 IPDED
+561 IPEED
-566 QGYFIVSVQLPQ
+566 QGYFVVSVQLPP
-578 ASGLQRTEE
+578 ASSLQRTE
-587 VTARVGKLLGEYPEV
+587 VVSARVGELLAAYPEV
-602 VSCTGINGYS
+602 VAYTAINGFS
-612 VMGGGELSNAA
+612 MIAGGENSNTA
-623 TLFVVLQNWEL
+623 TFFVILENWNL

-640 SAFDI
+640 SVFDI
-645 IDDFNVRAQEIEE
+645 IADFNRRVQSVEE
-658 AIVYAVNPPS
+658 AVVYAVNPPA
-668 ISGLGVSGGLA
+668 IPGLGVSGGLA
-679 LELQDIRNLGTTELE
+679 LELQDRNNLGTTELE
-694 NAVDALLTGVRDVPE
+694 NAVDALLVATTGVPQ
-709 LATVNSSFQGNS
+709 LASMNSAFQGNS
-721 PQYFLNVDRDKAK
+721 PQYFLNIDRDKAK

-764 IFQVKIGAQ
+764 VYQVKIGADA
-773 SDSRARIDDV
+773 DSRARIDDV
-783 FRLSVRNASGDMV
+783 LRLSVRNTSGDMV
-796 PFSSFVTIEEQQGLA
+796 PFSSFTTIEERLGLS
-811 TISRYNMYSAAAL
+811 TVSRYNMYSAAAI
-824 TAVTAEGYSSQQGI
+824 TAVTAQEYSSQQGI
-838 DAVEQLVGRLLGNN
+838 DAVEQLVDRVLGNN

-868 TSISLI
+868 ASISLI
-874 FILALFVVWLV
+874 FLLALLVVWLV

-899 ILGLPFAI
+899 LLGLPFAL
-907 LGAVLGCFLM
+907 LGVVAGCFLM
-917 GLSISVY
+917 NLSVSIY
-924 SQIGIVLLIA
+924 TQIGVVLLIA

-943 VEFARDYRAQGEPI
+943 VEFARDYRAQGESI
-957 DQAAI
+957 EQAAL

-978 FVFGVMPLLFASG
+978 FVLGVMPLVFATG

-1027 RLEERFSRK
+1027 RLEEF
-1036 KLSQFISPKKS
+1036 LFPKKTQFRPKGNIHS
-1047 TAV
+1047 LE

>member
-75 GMIYMNSTSSSSGA
+75 GMIYMSSTSSSSGA

-192 PELMRIRG
+192 SELMRIRG

-226 LDSRTDFQFTLTARG
+226 LDSRTDFQFTLTAQG

-442 GPVIGVV
+442 GPVVGVV

-504 EKKFAFYR
+504 GKKFIFYR
-512 IFNKGYDRL
+512 NFNKGYDRL

-529 TRLIRRPIFTTVVFL
+529 TRSIRRPIFTTVVFL

-612 VMGGGELSNAA
+612 VMEGGELSNAA

-645 IDDFNVRAQEIEE
+645 IDDFNVRAQKIEE
-658 AIVYAVNPPS
+658 AVVYAVNPPS

-694 NAVDALLTGVRDVPE
+694 NAVDALLMGVRDIPE

-783 FRLSVRNASGDMV
+783 LRLSVRNASGDMV

-885 LSAQYESWTSPVAV
+885 LSAQYESWTSPIAV

-943 VEFARDYRAQGEPI
+943 VEFARDYRAQGEPV

-978 FVFGVMPLLFASG
+978 FVLGVMPLLFASG

-1019 PYFYCLMQ
+1019 PHFYCLMQ
-1027 RLEERFSRK
+1027 RLEERFTRN
-1036 KLSQFISPKKS
+1036 KLS
-1047 TAV
+1047 

>member
-75 GMIYMNSTSSSSGA
+75 GMIYMSSTSSSSGA

-192 PELMRIRG
+192 SELMHIRG

-226 LDSRTDFQFTLTARG
+226 LDSRTDFQFTLTAQG

-442 GPVIGVV
+442 GPVVGVV

-504 EKKFAFYR
+504 GKKFIFYR
-512 IFNKGYDRL
+512 NFNKGYDRL

-529 TRLIRRPIFTTVVFL
+529 TRSIRRPIFTTVVFL

-612 VMGGGELSNAA
+612 VMEGGELSNAA

-645 IDDFNVRAQEIEE
+645 IDDFNVRAQKIEE
-658 AIVYAVNPPS
+658 AVVYAVNPPS

-694 NAVDALLTGVRDVPE
+694 NAVDALLMGVRDIPE

-783 FRLSVRNASGDMV
+783 LRLSVRNASGDMV

-885 LSAQYESWTSPVAV
+885 LSAQYESWTSPIAV

-943 VEFARDYRAQGEPI
+943 VEFARDYRAQGEPV

-978 FVFGVMPLLFASG
+978 FVLGVMPLLFASG

-1019 PYFYCLMQ
+1019 PHFYCLMQ
-1027 RLEERFSRK
+1027 RLEERFTRN
-1036 KLSQFISPKKS
+1036 KLSQSMSPKKG
-1047 TAV
+1047 TVV

>member
-75 GMIYMNSTSSSSGA
+75 GMIYMSSTSSSSGA

-428 SSKEAV
+428 SSREAV

-442 GPVIGVV
+442 GPVVGVV

-474 LTIAAATFFSGFNSL
+474 LTIATATFFSGFNSL

-504 EKKFAFYR
+504 GKKFIFYR
-512 IFNKGYDRL
+512 NFNKGYDRL

-529 TRLIRRPIFTTVVFL
+529 TRSIRRPIFTTVVFL

-612 VMGGGELSNAA
+612 VMEGGELSNAA

-645 IDDFNVRAQEIEE
+645 IDDFNVRAQKIEE
-658 AIVYAVNPPS
+658 AVVYAVNPPS

-694 NAVDALLTGVRDVPE
+694 NAVDALLMGVRDIPE

-783 FRLSVRNASGDMV
+783 LRLSVRNASGDMV

-868 TSISLI
+868 TSVSLI

-885 LSAQYESWTSPVAV
+885 LSAQYESWTSPIAV

-924 SQIGIVLLIA
+924 SQVGIVLLIA

-943 VEFARDYRAQGEPI
+943 VEFARDYRAQGEPV

-978 FVFGVMPLLFASG
+978 FVLGVMPLLFASG

-1019 PYFYCLMQ
+1019 PHFYCLMQ
-1027 RLEERFSRK
+1027 RLEERFTRN
-1036 KLSQFISPKKS
+1036 KLSQSMSPKKG

>member
-75 GMIYMNSTSSSSGA
+75 GMIYMSSTSSSSGA

-428 SSKEAV
+428 SSREAV

-442 GPVIGVV
+442 GPVVGVV

-504 EKKFAFYR
+504 GKKFIFYR
-512 IFNKGYDRL
+512 NFNKGYDRL

-529 TRLIRRPIFTTVVFL
+529 TRSIRRPIFTTVVFL

-612 VMGGGELSNAA
+612 VMEGGELSNAA

-645 IDDFNVRAQEIEE
+645 IDDFNVRAQKIED
-658 AIVYAVNPPS
+658 AVVYAVNPPS

-694 NAVDALLTGVRDVPE
+694 NAVDALLMGVRDIPE

-783 FRLSVRNASGDMV
+783 LRLSVRNASGDMV

-943 VEFARDYRAQGEPI
+943 VEFARDYRAQGEPV

-978 FVFGVMPLLFASG
+978 FVLGVMPLLFASG

-1019 PYFYCLMQ
+1019 PHFYCLMQ
-1027 RLEERFSRK
+1027 RLEERFTRN
-1036 KLSQFISPKKS
+1036 KLSQSMSPKKG

>member
-75 GMIYMNSTSSSSGA
+75 GMIYMSSTSSSSGA

-280 VSTQNGKP
+280 VSRQNGKP

-428 SSKEAV
+428 SSREAV

-442 GPVIGVV
+442 GPVVGVV

-504 EKKFAFYR
+504 GKKFIFYR
-512 IFNKGYDRL
+512 NFNKGYDRL

-529 TRLIRRPIFTTVVFL
+529 TRSIRRPIFTTVVFL

-612 VMGGGELSNAA
+612 VMEGGELSNAA

-645 IDDFNVRAQEIEE
+645 IDDFNVRAQKIEE
-658 AIVYAVNPPS
+658 AVVYAVNPPS

-694 NAVDALLTGVRDVPE
+694 NAVDALLMGVRDIPE

-783 FRLSVRNASGDMV
+783 LRLSVRNASGDMV

-868 TSISLI
+868 TSVSLI

-885 LSAQYESWTSPVAV
+885 LSAQYESWTSPIAV

-924 SQIGIVLLIA
+924 SQVGIVLLIA

-943 VEFARDYRAQGEPI
+943 VEFARDYRAQGEPV

-978 FVFGVMPLLFASG
+978 FVLGVMPLLFASG

-1019 PYFYCLMQ
+1019 PHFYCLMQ
-1027 RLEERFSRK
+1027 RLEERFTRN
-1036 KLSQFISPKKS
+1036 KLSQSMSPKKG

>member
-1 MFSKFFINRPIFAT
+1 MFSRFFIDRPVFAT
-15 VLAILMVLAGVVSLE
+15 VLALLMVLAGIVSLE

-53 ASAETVART
+53 ASAATVAQS

-75 GMIYMNSTSSSSGA
+75 GMIYMSSASSSSGS

-119 LPEAVVTQ
+119 LPEAVVEQ

-137 IVLLLSLESDSALY
+137 IVLLLALESDSALY
-151 SGLYLSNYAQLNFTD
+151 DGLYLSNYAQLHFTD

-177 TVFGAGRYS
+177 KVFGAGSYS
-186 MRVWLD
+186 MRVWLN

-200 VTPTDVFSAIQAQNV
+200 VTPSDVFAAIQAQNV
-215 EVSAGTIGSEP
+215 EVSAGTVGSQP
-226 LDSRTDFQFTLTARG
+226 LDEPVDFQFTLTARG
-241 LLTTVEDFGNLVVR
+241 LLTTAEDFGNLVVK

-270 IDLGSQTYDV
+270 IDLGSQTYNV
-280 VSTQNGKP
+280 ASTQNGRQ
-288 SASIAVYQSPGS
+288 SASMAIYQSPGS
-300 NALSVSKQVRAE
+300 NALSVSKLVRAE
-312 MEKLAENLPT
+312 MERLAGDLPS

-334 FVSASIDE
+334 FVSASVDE
-342 VLVTFVETTL
+342 VLKTFLETTL

-360 FLQNWRAVIIP
+360 FLQNGRAVIIP

-378 LICTFAVMHLFGF
+378 LIATFAVMHLFGF
-391 SVNMLTLFGLVL
+391 SINMLTLFGLVL

-417 NSTRLLDTGKY
+417 NTARLLDTGRY
-428 SSKEAV
+428 SAREAV
-434 EQAMGEIT
+434 IRAMGEIT

-454 VFIPTAFVGGITG
+454 VFIPTAFVAGVTG

-474 LTIAAATFFSGFNSL
+474 LTIAAATFFSGLNSL

-495 CALFLRPSS
+495 CALFLRPSAPGRN
-504 EKKFAFYR
+504 FVYRAFDKIY
-512 IFNKGYDRL
+512 NRL
-521 VSVYVSVI
+521 VSVYGAVAAW
-529 TRLIRRPIFTTVVFL
+529 LIRRPVSAALLFL
-544 LLSTAAIV
+544 LFSAVALM
-552 LFLRWPTSF
+552 LFWRWPTSF
-561 IPDED
+561 IPEED
-566 QGYFIVSVQLPQ
+566 QGYFVMSVQLPP
-578 ASGLQRTEE
+578 ASSLQRTEA
-587 VTARVGKLLGEYPEV
+587 VSARVGELLAAYPEV
-602 VSCTGINGYS
+602 VAYTAINGFS
-612 VMGGGELSNAA
+612 MIAGGENSNTA
-623 TLFVVLQNWEL
+623 TFFVILENWNL

-640 SAFDI
+640 SVFDI
-645 IDDFNVRAQEIEE
+645 IADFNRRVKSVEE
-658 AIVYAVNPPS
+658 AVVYAVNPPA
-668 ISGLGVSGGLA
+668 IPGLGVSGGLA
-679 LELQDIRNLGTTELE
+679 LELQDRNNLGTTELE
-694 NAVDALLTGVRDVPE
+694 NAVDALLVATTGVPQ
-709 LATVNSSFQGNS
+709 LASMNSAFQGNS
-721 PQYFLNVDRDKAK
+721 PQYFLNIDRDKAK

-764 IFQVKIGAQ
+764 VYQVKIGA
-773 SDSRARIDDV
+773 DANSRARIDDV
-783 FRLSVRNASGDMV
+783 LRLSVRNTSGDMV
-796 PFSSFVTIEEQQGLA
+796 PFSSFTTIEERLGLS
-811 TISRYNMYSAAAL
+811 TVSRYNMYSAAAI
-824 TAVTAEGYSSQQGI
+824 TAVTAQGYSSQQGI
-838 DAVEQLVGRLLGNN
+838 DAVEQLVDRVLGNN

-868 TSISLI
+868 ASIILI
-874 FILALFVVWLV
+874 FLLALLVVWLV

-899 ILGLPFAI
+899 LLGLPFAL
-907 LGAVLGCFLM
+907 LGVVAGCFLM
-917 GLSISVY
+917 DLSVSIY
-924 SQIGIVLLIA
+924 TQIGVVLLIA

-943 VEFARDYRAQGEPI
+943 VEFARDYRAQGESI
-957 DQAAI
+957 EQAAL

-978 FVFGVMPLLFASG
+978 FVLGVMPLVFATG

-1027 RLEERFSRK
+1027 RLEERLF
-1036 KLSQFISPKKS
+1036 PKKTQLRPKGNTHS
-1047 TAV
+1047 PV

>member
-1 MFSKFFINRPIFAT
+1 MFSRFFIDRPVFAT
-15 VLAILMVLAGVVSLE
+15 VLALLMVLAGIVSLE

-53 ASAETVART
+53 ASAATVAQS

-75 GMIYMNSTSSSSGA
+75 GMIYMSSASSSSGS

-119 LPEAVVTQ
+119 LPEAVVEQ

-137 IVLLLSLESDSALY
+137 IVLLLALESDSALY
-151 SGLYLSNYAQLNFTD
+151 DGLYLSNYAQLHFTD

-177 TVFGAGRYS
+177 KVFGAGSYS
-186 MRVWLD
+186 MRVWLN

-200 VTPTDVFSAIQAQNV
+200 VTPSDVFAAIQAQNV
-215 EVSAGTIGSEP
+215 EVSAGTVGSQP
-226 LDSRTDFQFTLTARG
+226 LDEPVDFQFTLTARG
-241 LLTTVEDFGNLVVR
+241 LLTTAEDFGNLVVK

-270 IDLGSQTYDV
+270 IDLGSQTYNV
-280 VSTQNGKP
+280 ASTQNGLQ
-288 SASIAVYQSPGS
+288 SASMAIYQSPGS
-300 NALSVSKQVRAE
+300 NALSVSKLVRAE
-312 MEKLAENLPT
+312 MERLAGDLPS

-334 FVSASIDE
+334 FVSASVDE
-342 VLVTFVETTL
+342 VLKTFLETTL

-360 FLQNWRAVIIP
+360 FLQNGRAVIIP

-378 LICTFAVMHLFGF
+378 LIATFAVMHLFGF
-391 SVNMLTLFGLVL
+391 SINMLTLFGLVL

-417 NSTRLLDTGKY
+417 NTARLLDTGRY
-428 SSKEAV
+428 SAREAV
-434 EQAMGEIT
+434 VRAMGEIT

-454 VFIPTAFVGGITG
+454 VFIPTAFVAGVTG

-474 LTIAAATFFSGFNSL
+474 LTIAAATFFSGLNSL

-495 CALFLRPSS
+495 CALFLRPSAPGRN
-504 EKKFAFYR
+504 FVYRAFDKMY
-512 IFNKGYDRL
+512 NRL
-521 VSVYVSVI
+521 VSVYGAVAAW
-529 TRLIRRPIFTTVVFL
+529 LIRRPVSAALLFL
-544 LLSTAAIV
+544 LFSAVALM
-552 LFLRWPTSF
+552 LFWRWPTSF
-561 IPDED
+561 IPEED
-566 QGYFIVSVQLPQ
+566 QGYFVVSVQLPP
-578 ASGLQRTEE
+578 ASSLQRTEA
-587 VTARVGKLLGEYPEV
+587 VSARVGELLAAYPEV
-602 VSCTGINGYS
+602 VAYTAINGFS
-612 VMGGGELSNAA
+612 MIAGGENSNTA
-623 TLFVVLQNWEL
+623 TFFVILENWNL

-640 SAFDI
+640 SVFDI
-645 IDDFNVRAQEIEE
+645 IADFNRRVQSVEE
-658 AIVYAVNPPS
+658 AVVYAVNPPA
-668 ISGLGVSGGLA
+668 IPGLGVSGGLA
-679 LELQDIRNLGTTELE
+679 LELQDRNNLGTTELE
-694 NAVDALLTGVRDVPE
+694 NAVDALLVATTGVPQ
-709 LATVNSSFQGNS
+709 LASMNSAFQGNS
-721 PQYFLNVDRDKAK
+721 PQYFLNIDRDKAK

-764 IFQVKIGAQ
+764 VYQVKIGADA
-773 SDSRARIDDV
+773 DSRARIDDV
-783 FRLSVRNASGDMV
+783 LRLSVRNTSGDMV
-796 PFSSFVTIEEQQGLA
+796 PFSSFTTIEERLGLS
-811 TISRYNMYSAAAL
+811 TVSRYNMYSAAAI
-824 TAVTAEGYSSQQGI
+824 TAVTAQGYSSQQGI
-838 DAVEQLVGRLLGNN
+838 DAVEQLVDRVLGNN

-868 TSISLI
+868 ASISLI
-874 FILALFVVWLV
+874 FLLALLVVWLV

-899 ILGLPFAI
+899 LLGLPFAL
-907 LGAVLGCFLM
+907 LGVVAGCFLM
-917 GLSISVY
+917 NLSVSIY
-924 SQIGIVLLIA
+924 TQIGVVLLIA

-943 VEFARDYRAQGEPI
+943 VEFARDYRAQGESI
-957 DQAAI
+957 EQAAL

-978 FVFGVMPLLFASG
+978 FVLGVMPLVFATG

-1027 RLEERFSRK
+1027 RLEERWRRKSLRESRDTVAK
-1036 KLSQFISPKKS
+1036 
-1047 TAV
+1047 

>member
-75 GMIYMNSTSSSSGA
+75 GMIYMSSTSSSSGA

-428 SSKEAV
+428 SSKGAV

-442 GPVIGVV
+442 GPVVGVV

-504 EKKFAFYR
+504 GKKFIFYR
-512 IFNKGYDRL
+512 NFNKGYDRL

-529 TRLIRRPIFTTVVFL
+529 TRSIRRPIFTTVVFL

-612 VMGGGELSNAA
+612 VMEGGELSNAA

-645 IDDFNVRAQEIEE
+645 IDDFNVRAQKIEE
-658 AIVYAVNPPS
+658 AVVYAVNPPS

-694 NAVDALLTGVRDVPE
+694 NAVDALLMGVRDIPE

-783 FRLSVRNASGDMV
+783 LRLSVRNASGDMV

-943 VEFARDYRAQGEPI
+943 VEFARDYRAQGEPV

-978 FVFGVMPLLFASG
+978 FVLGVMPLLFASG

-1019 PYFYCLMQ
+1019 PHFYCLMQ
-1027 RLEERFSRK
+1027 RLEERFTRN
-1036 KLSQFISPKKS
+1036 KLSQSMSPKKG

>member
-75 GMIYMNSTSSSSGA
+75 GMIYMSSTSSSSGA

-428 SSKEAV
+428 SSREAV

-442 GPVIGVV
+442 GPVVGVV

-489 TLTPAL
+489 PLTPAL

-504 EKKFAFYR
+504 GKKFIFYR
-512 IFNKGYDRL
+512 NFNKGYDRL

-529 TRLIRRPIFTTVVFL
+529 TRSIRRPIFTTVVFL

-612 VMGGGELSNAA
+612 VMEGGELSNAA

-645 IDDFNVRAQEIEE
+645 IDDFNVRAQKIEE
-658 AIVYAVNPPS
+658 AVVYAVNPPS

-694 NAVDALLTGVRDVPE
+694 NAVDALLMGVRDIPE

-783 FRLSVRNASGDMV
+783 LRLSVRNASGDMV

-868 TSISLI
+868 TSVSLI

-885 LSAQYESWTSPVAV
+885 LSAQYESWTSPIAV

-924 SQIGIVLLIA
+924 SQVGIVLLIA

-943 VEFARDYRAQGEPI
+943 VEFARDYRAQGEPV

-978 FVFGVMPLLFASG
+978 FVLGVMPLLFASG

-1019 PYFYCLMQ
+1019 PHFYCLMQ
-1027 RLEERFSRK
+1027 RLEERFTRN
-1036 KLSQFISPKKS
+1036 KLSQSMSPKKG

>member
-215 EVSAGTIGSEP
+215 EVSAGTRGSEP
-226 LDSRTDFQFTLTARG
+226 LDSRTDFQFTLTAQG

-694 NAVDALLTGVRDVPE
+694 NAVDALLIGVRDVPE

-783 FRLSVRNASGDMV
+783 LRLSVRNASGDMV

-1036 KLSQFISPKKS
+1036 KLSQSISPKKS

>member
-75 GMIYMNSTSSSSGA
+75 GMIYMSSTSSSSGA

-428 SSKEAV
+428 SSREAV

-442 GPVIGVV
+442 GPVVGVV

-504 EKKFAFYR
+504 GKKFIFYR
-512 IFNKGYDRL
+512 NFNKGYDRL

-529 TRLIRRPIFTTVVFL
+529 TRSIRRPIFTTVVFL

-612 VMGGGELSNAA
+612 VMEGGELSNAA

-645 IDDFNVRAQEIEE
+645 IDDFNVRAQKIE
-658 AIVYAVNPPS
+658 AAVVYAVNPPS

-694 NAVDALLTGVRDVPE
+694 NAVDALLMGVRDIPE

-783 FRLSVRNASGDMV
+783 LRLSVRNASGDMV

-868 TSISLI
+868 TSVSLI

-885 LSAQYESWTSPVAV
+885 LSAQYESWTSPIAV

-924 SQIGIVLLIA
+924 SQVGIVLLIA

-943 VEFARDYRAQGEPI
+943 VEFARDYRAQGEPV

-978 FVFGVMPLLFASG
+978 FVLGVMPLLFASG

-1019 PYFYCLMQ
+1019 PHFYCLMQ
-1027 RLEERFSRK
+1027 RLEERFTRN
-1036 KLSQFISPKKS
+1036 KLSQSMSPKKG

>member
-1 MFSKFFINRPIFAT
+1 MFSRFFIDRPVFAT
-15 VLAILMVLAGVVSLE
+15 VLALLMVLAGIVSLE

-53 ASAETVART
+53 ASAATVAQS

-69 QVNGVD
+69 QINGVD
-75 GMIYMNSTSSSSGA
+75 GMIYMSSASSSSGS

-119 LPEAVVTQ
+119 LPEAVVEQ

-137 IVLLLSLESDSALY
+137 IVLLLALESNSALY
-151 SGLYLSNYAQLNFTD
+151 NGLYLSNYAQLHFTD

-177 TVFGAGRYS
+177 KVFGAGSYS
-186 MRVWLD
+186 MRVWLN

-200 VTPTDVFSAIQAQNV
+200 VTPSDVFAAIQAQNV
-215 EVSAGTIGSEP
+215 EVSAGTVGSQP
-226 LDSRTDFQFTLTARG
+226 LDEPVDFQFTLAARG
-241 LLTTVEDFGNLVVR
+241 LLTTAEDFGNLVVK

-270 IDLGSQTYDV
+270 IDLGSQTYNV
-280 VSTQNGKP
+280 ASTQNGRQ
-288 SASIAVYQSPGS
+288 SASMAIYQSPGS
-300 NALSVSKQVRAE
+300 NALSVSKLVRAE
-312 MEKLAENLPT
+312 MERLAGDLPS

-334 FVSASIDE
+334 FVSASVDE
-342 VLVTFVETTL
+342 VLKTFLETTL

-360 FLQNWRAVIIP
+360 FLQNGRAVIIP

-378 LICTFAVMHLFGF
+378 LIATFAVMHLFGF
-391 SVNMLTLFGLVL
+391 SINMLTLFGLVL

-417 NSTRLLDTGKY
+417 NTARLLDTGRY
-428 SSKEAV
+428 SAREAV
-434 EQAMGEIT
+434 VRAMGEIT

-454 VFIPTAFVGGITG
+454 VFIPTAFVAGVTG

-474 LTIAAATFFSGFNSL
+474 LTIAAATFFSGLNSL

-495 CALFLRPSS
+495 CALFLRPSAPGRN
-504 EKKFAFYR
+504 FVYRAFDKMY
-512 IFNKGYDRL
+512 NRL
-521 VSVYVSVI
+521 VSVYGAVAAW
-529 TRLIRRPIFTTVVFL
+529 LIRRPVSAALLFL
-544 LLSTAAIV
+544 LFSAVALM
-552 LFLRWPTSF
+552 LFWRWPTSF
-561 IPDED
+561 IPEED
-566 QGYFIVSVQLPQ
+566 QGYFVVSVQLPP
-578 ASGLQRTEE
+578 ASSLQRTEA
-587 VTARVGKLLGEYPEV
+587 VSARVGELLAAYPEV
-602 VSCTGINGYS
+602 VAYTAINGFS
-612 VMGGGELSNAA
+612 MIAGGENSNTA
-623 TLFVVLQNWEL
+623 TFFVILENWNL

-640 SAFDI
+640 SVFDI
-645 IDDFNVRAQEIEE
+645 IADFNRRVQSVEE
-658 AIVYAVNPPS
+658 AVVYAVNPPA
-668 ISGLGVSGGLA
+668 IPGLGVSGGLA
-679 LELQDIRNLGTTELE
+679 LELQDRNNLGTTELE
-694 NAVDALLTGVRDVPE
+694 NAVDALLVATTGVPQ
-709 LATVNSSFQGNS
+709 LASMNSAFQGNS
-721 PQYFLNVDRDKAK
+721 PQYFLNIDRDKAK

-764 IFQVKIGAQ
+764 VYQVKIGA
-773 SDSRARIDDV
+773 DANSRARIDDV
-783 FRLSVRNASGDMV
+783 LRLSVRNTSGDMV
-796 PFSSFVTIEEQQGLA
+796 PFSSFTTIEERLGLS
-811 TISRYNMYSAAAL
+811 TVSRYNMYSAAAI
-824 TAVTAEGYSSQQGI
+824 TAVTAQGYSSQQGI
-838 DAVEQLVGRLLGNN
+838 AAVEQLVDRVLGNN

-868 TSISLI
+868 ASISLI
-874 FILALFVVWLV
+874 FLLALLVVWLG

-899 ILGLPFAI
+899 LLGLPFAL
-907 LGAVLGCFLM
+907 LGVVAGCFLM
-917 GLSISVY
+917 DLSVSIY
-924 SQIGIVLLIA
+924 TQIGVVLLIA

-943 VEFARDYRAQGEPI
+943 VEFARDYRAQGESI
-957 DQAAI
+957 EQAAL

-978 FVFGVMPLLFASG
+978 FVLGVMPLVFATG

-1027 RLEERFSRK
+1027 RFEEF
-1036 KLSQFISPKKS
+1036 LFPKK
-1047 TAV
+1047 T

>member
-75 GMIYMNSTSSSSGA
+75 GMIYMSSTSSSSGA

-428 SSKEAV
+428 SSREAV

-442 GPVIGVV
+442 GPVVGVV

-504 EKKFAFYR
+504 GKKFIFYR
-512 IFNKGYDRL
+512 NFNKGYARL

-529 TRLIRRPIFTTVVFL
+529 TRSIRRPIFTTVVFL

-612 VMGGGELSNAA
+612 VMEGGELSNAA

-645 IDDFNVRAQEIEE
+645 IDDFNVRAQKIEE
-658 AIVYAVNPPS
+658 AVVYAVNPPS

-694 NAVDALLTGVRDVPE
+694 NAVDALLMGVRDIPE

-783 FRLSVRNASGDMV
+783 LRLSVRNASGDMV

-868 TSISLI
+868 TSVSLI

-885 LSAQYESWTSPVAV
+885 LSAQYESWTSPIAV

-924 SQIGIVLLIA
+924 SQVGIVLLIA

-943 VEFARDYRAQGEPI
+943 VEFARDYRAQGEPV

-978 FVFGVMPLLFASG
+978 FVLGVMPLLFASG

-1019 PYFYCLMQ
+1019 PHFYCLMQ
-1027 RLEERFSRK
+1027 RLEERFTRN
-1036 KLSQFISPKKS
+1036 KLSQSMSPKKG

>member
-1 MFSKFFINRPIFAT
+1 MFSRFFIDRPVFAT
-15 VLAILMVLAGVVSLE
+15 VLALLMVLAGIVSLE

-53 ASAETVART
+53 ASAATVAQS

-75 GMIYMNSTSSSSGA
+75 GMIYMSSASSSSGS

-119 LPEAVVTQ
+119 LPEAVVEQ

-137 IVLLLSLESDSALY
+137 IVLLLALESDSALY
-151 SGLYLSNYAQLNFTD
+151 NGLYLSNYAQLHFTD

-177 TVFGAGRYS
+177 KVFGAGSYS
-186 MRVWLD
+186 MRVWLN

-200 VTPTDVFSAIQAQNV
+200 VTPSDVFAAIQAQNV
-215 EVSAGTIGSEP
+215 EVSAGTVGSQPLEEP
-226 LDSRTDFQFTLTARG
+226 VDFQFTLTARG
-241 LLTTVEDFGNLVVR
+241 LLTTAEDFGNLVVK

-270 IDLGSQTYDV
+270 IDLGSQTYNV
-280 VSTQNGKP
+280 ASTQNGRQ
-288 SASIAVYQSPGS
+288 SASMAIYQSPGS
-300 NALSVSKQVRAE
+300 NALSVSKLVRAE
-312 MEKLAENLPT
+312 MERLAGDLPS

-334 FVSASIDE
+334 FVSASVDE
-342 VLVTFVETTL
+342 VLKTFLETTL

-360 FLQNWRAVIIP
+360 FLQNGRAVIIP

-378 LICTFAVMHLFGF
+378 LIATFAVMHLFGF
-391 SVNMLTLFGLVL
+391 SINMLTLFGLVL

-417 NSTRLLDTGKY
+417 NTARLLDTGRY
-428 SSKEAV
+428 SAREAV
-434 EQAMGEIT
+434 VRAMGEIT

-454 VFIPTAFVGGITG
+454 VFIPTAFVAGVTG

-474 LTIAAATFFSGFNSL
+474 LTIAAATFFSGLNSL

-495 CALFLRPSS
+495 CALFLRPSAPGRN
-504 EKKFAFYR
+504 FVYRAFDKMY
-512 IFNKGYDRL
+512 NRL
-521 VSVYVSVI
+521 VSVYGAVAAW
-529 TRLIRRPIFTTVVFL
+529 LIRRPVSAALLFL
-544 LLSTAAIV
+544 LFSAVALM
-552 LFLRWPTSF
+552 LFWRWPTSF
-561 IPDED
+561 IPEED
-566 QGYFIVSVQLPQ
+566 QGYFVVSVQLPP
-578 ASGLQRTEE
+578 ASSLQRTEA
-587 VTARVGKLLGEYPEV
+587 VSVRVGELLAAYPEV
-602 VSCTGINGYS
+602 VAYTAINGFS
-612 VMGGGELSNAA
+612 MIAGGENSNTA
-623 TLFVVLQNWEL
+623 TFFVILENWNL

-640 SAFDI
+640 SVFDI
-645 IDDFNVRAQEIEE
+645 IADFNRRVQSVEE
-658 AIVYAVNPPS
+658 AVVYAVNPPA
-668 ISGLGVSGGLA
+668 IPGLGVSGGLA
-679 LELQDIRNLGTTELE
+679 LELQDRNNLGTTELE
-694 NAVDALLTGVRDVPE
+694 NAVDALLVATTGVPQ
-709 LATVNSSFQGNS
+709 LASMNSAFQGNS
-721 PQYFLNVDRDKAK
+721 PQYFLNIDRDKAK

-764 IFQVKIGAQ
+764 VYQVKIGADA
-773 SDSRARIDDV
+773 DSRARIDDV
-783 FRLSVRNASGDMV
+783 LRLSVRNKSGDMV
-796 PFSSFVTIEEQQGLA
+796 PFSSFTTIEERLGLS
-811 TISRYNMYSAAAL
+811 TVSRYNMYSAAAI
-824 TAVTAEGYSSQQGI
+824 TAITAQGYSSQQGI
-838 DAVEQLVGRLLGNN
+838 AAVEQLVDRVLGNN

-868 TSISLI
+868 ASISLI
-874 FILALFVVWLV
+874 FLLALLVVWLV

-899 ILGLPFAI
+899 LLGLPFAL
-907 LGAVLGCFLM
+907 LGVVAGCFLM
-917 GLSISVY
+917 NLSVSIY
-924 SQIGIVLLIA
+924 TQIGVVLLIA

-943 VEFARDYRAQGEPI
+943 VEFARDYRAQGESI
-957 DQAAI
+957 EQAAL

-969 RPILMTSLA
+969 RPILMTSMA
-978 FVFGVMPLLFASG
+978 FVLGVMPLVFATG

-1027 RLEERFSRK
+1027 RLEERWFRK
-1036 KLSQFISPKKS
+1036 VGSQ
-1047 TAV
+1047 